1 MNLPNHF
8 LYLNKMAQ
16 TLLFYLDMDPKALKK
31 RLVESD
37 FLFVESLQKLNS
49 YLVRNAK

>member
-8 LYLNKMAQ
+8 LYLIKMAQ

-37 FLFVESLQKLNS
+37 FLVGAETQL
-49 YLVRNAK
+49 LVRYAK